1 MLTSKADETVVPM
14 RTEPVK
20 DYAEHA
26 RTRKVVERKA
36 WATVAVIAVCANDHV
51 SSRGAASVD

>member
-1 MLTSKADETVVPM
+1 MM
-14 RTEPVK
+14 RIEPVK
-20 DYAEHA
+20 GSAEHA
-26 RTRKVVERKA
+26 CIRKVVERKV